1 MLLLVGHSLIA
12 GLRTLDRCDDQRLA
26 DRVQIRNGDMGGPL
40 PAEQALDRVADV
52 HALRLQ
58 QRGCPGRKSPK
69 RAVRRP
75 PRPYKRAIER
85 ERSLW
90 ETRRALKILRAAR
103 TVVQQRRLRHQPG
116 RAGGRLQRQGI
127 G

>member
-1 MLLLVGHSLIA
+1 
-12 GLRTLDRCDDQRLA
+12 
-26 DRVQIRNGDMGGPL
+26 MGGPL
-40 PAEQALDRVADV
+40 PAKQALDRAADV

-58 QRGCPGRKSPK
+58 QRGYPGRKSPK

-90 ETRRALKILRAAR
+90 ETRRALKSLRAAR

-127 G
+127 GQRAADLGFGRIVASEIEAPNMFVNML